1 MTQALNLANF
11 ANKLN
16 TSGQADNTSLQSGT
30 YNIDISGNAAT
41 ATSVTSFATANF
53 SILESG
59 GKLIFKYGAT
69 TIASLDSSG
78 NFIVIGNVA
87 AGGTP

>member
-30 YNIDISGNAAT
+30 YAISISGNAAT
-41 ATSVTSFATANF
+41 LQTTNF
-53 SILESG
+53 QIIESG
-59 GKLIFKYGAT
+59 GKLIFKYGLQISKDT
-69 TIASLDSSG
+69 FLK
-78 NFIVIGNVA
+78 
-87 AGGTP
+87 

>member
-30 YNIDISGNAAT
+30 YAIDVSG
-41 ATSVTSFATANF
+41 TSNGIQTTNF
-53 SILESG
+53 SIVESG
-59 GKLIFKYGAT
+59 GKLLFIYGST
-69 TIASLDSSG
+69 TIASMDASG
-78 NFIVIGNVA
+78 NLTAIGDVKS
-87 AGGTP
+87 GGTP